1 MFKNFQSWISDL
13 FGKNKFHEAVKKD
26 TTKLVSTEDSL
37 FFSREYTTNKRER
50 GKIHSDVHK
59 MMIRAT
65 KIRKSEGYSAAI
77 VFLKELAEHYLNTQ
91 NTALVICMNKL
102 IPYMKRDPEQKYK
115 STKKYLKNVIDRS
128 ARNNP
133 YFLNLHITMA
143 NLIRSRN
150 LKKAIEYLSQQLE
163 KYQISLDTFNL
174 QITLIDLLVENE
186 EIQQANNLLQQAKEL
201 LPGIKDR
208 YELIKKE
215 RKWFRSSARLH
226 SKSPGKSHKVQY
238 LNHRFVEFALD
249 MARVSD
255 PLHIGLFHERKDLYY
270 KGERGFI
277 GTEDYEKTLTEL
289 GIEEKKET
297 LLMDIF
303 GFCFEE
309 MPEILG
315 ITKKQLNYVPGDL
328 ESIEELSEKKMYQR
342 KPFKELPEIERRI
355 EKLVNKYID

>member
-1 MFKNFQSWISDL
+1 VSDL
-13 FGKNKFHEAVKKD
+13 FGKNKFHETEKQNTPAPD
-26 TTKLVSTEDSL
+26 STEEGL
-37 FFSREYTTNKRER
+37 FFSRELTTTKRKR
-50 GKIHSDVHK
+50 GKIHPDVHK

-65 KIRKSEGYSAAI
+65 KIRKTEGYGAAI

-91 NTALVICMNKL
+91 NTAIVICMNKL

-115 STKKYLKNVIDRS
+115 STKKYLGDVIHRS
-128 ARNNP
+128 SQNNP

-143 NLIRSRN
+143 NLIRSRK

-163 KYQISLDTFNL
+163 KYQISPDTYNL
-174 QITLIDLLVENE
+174 QITLIDLLVENG
-186 EIQQANNLLQQAKEL
+186 EIQRANILLQQAKEL
-201 LPGIKDR
+201 LSGIKDR

-226 SKSPGKSHKVQY
+226 SKSQGRNHKVQY
-238 LNHRFVEFALD
+238 LNHRFIEFALD

-255 PLHIGLFHERKDLYY
+255 PLHISYFHERKDLYY

-277 GTEDYEKTLTEL
+277 GTDDYEKTLTEL
-289 GIEEKKET
+289 GIENKKEA
-297 LLMDIF
+297 LLLDIF

-328 ESIEELSEKKMYQR
+328 ESIEELSEKKMYHR
-342 KPFKELPEIERRI
+342 KPFKELPEIEKRV
-355 EKLVNKYID
+355 EKLVNKYIE

>member
-1 MFKNFQSWISDL
+1 MLKSFQHWVSDL
-13 FGKNKFHEAVKKD
+13 FGKNKFHEIEKQNASAP
-26 TTKLVSTEDSL
+26 VSTKEGL
-37 FFSREYTTNKRER
+37 FFSRELTTSKRKRE
-50 GKIHSDVHK
+50 KIHSDVHK

-65 KIRKSEGYSAAI
+65 KIRKTEGYGAAI

-115 STKKYLKNVIDRS
+115 STKKYLGDVINRS
-128 ARNNP
+128 NQDNP

-163 KYQISLDTFNL
+163 KYQISPDTYNL
-174 QITLIDLLVENE
+174 QITLIDLLVENG
-186 EIQQANNLLQQAKEL
+186 EIQRANILLKQAKEL
-201 LPGIKDR
+201 LSGINDR

-226 SKSPGKSHKVQY
+226 SKSPGKNHKVQY
-238 LNHRFVEFALD
+238 LNHRFIEFALD

-255 PLHIGLFHERKDLYY
+255 PLHISCFHERKDLYY

-277 GTEDYEKTLTEL
+277 GTDDYEKTLTEL
-289 GIEEKKET
+289 GIESKKEA
-297 LLMDIF
+297 LLLDIF

-328 ESIEELSEKKMYQR
+328 ESIEELSAKKMYLR
-342 KPFKELPEIERRI
+342 KPFKELPEIEKRV
-355 EKLVNKYID
+355 EKLVNKYIE